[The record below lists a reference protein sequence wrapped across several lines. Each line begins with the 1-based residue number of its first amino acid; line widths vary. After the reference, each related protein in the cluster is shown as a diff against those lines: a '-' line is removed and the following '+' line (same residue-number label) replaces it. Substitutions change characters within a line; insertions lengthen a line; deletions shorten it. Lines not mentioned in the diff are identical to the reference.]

1 SQKISLRLINLV
13 MITASPIAVLK
24 NMAIVDWINK
34 IRDGLRG
41 CPPPSGVDS
50 NWKGRIDVKVFRL

>member
-1 SQKISLRLINLV
+1 

-34 IRDGLRG
+34 TGMG
-41 CPPPSGVDS
+41 CGDAPPHPGWIVT
-50 NWKGRIDVKVFRL
+50 GREE